1 MDGLWESLLPVRII
15 PSRKLNNILLQGNT
29 MKKMKLKNEPIRY
42 SEKALKY
49 FQEMNDKDEFMT
61 EPVGNGYLDY
71 LLGDLNNTYD
81 GMDMDTSFDELD
93 SESDWFMD

>member
-1 MDGLWESLLPVRII
+1 
-15 PSRKLNNILLQGNT
+15 
-29 MKKMKLKNEPIRY
+29 
-42 SEKALKY
+42 
-49 FQEMNDKDEFMT
+49 MNDKNEFMT
-61 EPVGNGYLDY
+61 EPVSGDYIDY

>member
-1 MDGLWESLLPVRII
+1 MSYAKGLYTYEEDIVKPI
-15 PSRKLNNILLQGNT
+15 
-29 MKKMKLKNEPIRY
+29 KLKNEPIRY

-49 FQEMNDKDEFMT
+49 FQEMNDKNEFMT
-61 EPVGNGYLDY
+61 EPVSGDYIDY

>member
-1 MDGLWESLLPVRII
+1 MSDAKGLYTYEEDTVKPI
-15 PSRKLNNILLQGNT
+15 
-29 MKKMKLKNEPIRY
+29 KLKNEPIRY

-61 EPVGNGYLDY
+61 EPVEGGYIDY

-81 GMDMDTSFDELD
+81 GLDMDTSFDELD

>member
-1 MDGLWESLLPVRII
+1 
-15 PSRKLNNILLQGNT
+15 
-29 MKKMKLKNEPIRY
+29 MKKIKVTNTPVVY

-49 FQEMNDKDEFMT
+49 FQEMNDKNEIMT
-61 EPVGNGYLDY
+61 EPVSGDYIDY

>member
-1 MDGLWESLLPVRII
+1 M
-15 PSRKLNNILLQGNT
+15 NI
-29 MKKMKLKNEPIRY
+29 KKTPIVY

-49 FQEMNDKDEFMT
+49 FQEMNDKNEFMT
-61 EPVGNGYLDY
+61 EPVSGDY
-71 LLGDLNNTYD
+71 IDYMLGDLNNTYD

>member
-1 MDGLWESLLPVRII
+1 MSKP
-15 PSRKLNNILLQGNT
+15 
-29 MKKMKLKNEPIRY
+29 KKTTITY

-49 FQEMNDKDEFMT
+49 FQEQNDKDEFMT
-61 EPVGNGYLDY
+61 EPVEGDYIDY

-81 GMDMDTSFDELD
+81 GLDMDTSFDELD

>member
-1 MDGLWESLLPVRII
+1 MSKP
-15 PSRKLNNILLQGNT
+15 
-29 MKKMKLKNEPIRY
+29 KKTTITY

-49 FQEMNDKDEFMT
+49 FQEQNDKDEFMT
-61 EPVGNGYLDY
+61 EPVEGDYIDY

-81 GMDMDTSFDELD
+81 GTDMDTSFDELD

>member
-1 MDGLWESLLPVRII
+1 M
-15 PSRKLNNILLQGNT
+15 NI
-29 MKKMKLKNEPIRY
+29 KKTPIVY

-49 FQEMNDKDEFMT
+49 FQEMNDKNEFMT
-61 EPVGNGYLDY
+61 EPVSGDYIDY

-81 GMDMDTSFDELD
+81 GTDMDTSFDELD